1 MTIRPTDGTARS
13 LARRLAPALIACS
26 MLAAC
31 TSKETSTA
39 GATGDTSATSH
50 DLTLTRDQLQR
61 IHLVTVQTQ
70 SYRPTLEATGTVGF
84 NGDHSTQVLSPVSGP
99 AVNIVAQPGM
109 RVARGA
115 PLAYVSSPDFAAAVA
130 NYRKAQTAFRNTK
143 RIADRDSALFKNDAI
158 ARGDLEQA
166 QADASAAEAD
176 LEAAIQ
182 AMRSLGVEDSQ
193 IEAVRQGKTAQLEAI
208 IRSPIDG
215 TVVEKLINPGQLLQ
229 AGSTPCFTVADL
241 STMWVMAS
249 VFAEDL
255 KDVAVGQPADVLTD
269 ASTAPIPARVDYVAA
284 LVDPASKAVSVR
296 ILAPN
301 NNLLLRKDMFVRV
314 AIKSAHE
321 HTGYLIPTSSLLRD
335 EQNLPFVFVAVGSNA
350 FARRRIEVASRV
362 GDHYAVSTGLN
373 QGDRVVADGAL
384 FLQFA
389 ETQ

>member
-1 MTIRPTDGTARS
+1 MTLRTTYVRS
-13 LARRLAPALIACS
+13 LSRQLAAPALLACT

-31 TSKETSTA
+31 TSKEKSASGAVADTSTA
-39 GATGDTSATSH
+39 SH
-50 DLTLTRDQLQR
+50 DLSLTPDQLQR

-130 NYRKAQTAFRNTK
+130 NYRKAQTAFRNSK

-193 IEAVRQGKTAQLEAI
+193 IEAVRLGKTAQLEAI

-241 STMWVMAS
+241 RTMWVMAS

-255 KDVAVGQPADVLTD
+255 KDVAVGQPADVITD

-321 HTGYLIPTSSLLRD
+321 HSGILVPTSSVLRD
-335 EQNLPFVFVAVGSNA
+335 EQNLPFVFVAVSNNA
-350 FARRRIEVASRV
+350 FARRRIDVVSRV
-362 GDHYAVSTGLN
+362 ADRYAISSGLN
-373 QGDRVVADGAL
+373 PGDRVVADGAL

>member
-1 MTIRPTDGTARS
+1 MTLRTTYVRS
-13 LARRLAPALIACS
+13 LSRRLAAPTLLACM

-31 TSKETSTA
+31 TSKEKSASGAVADTST
-39 GATGDTSATSH
+39 TSH
-50 DLTLTRDQLQR
+50 DLSLTPDQLQR

-109 RVARGA
+109 RVGRGA

-130 NYRKAQTAFRNTK
+130 NYRKAQTAFRNSK

-193 IEAVRQGKTAQLEAI
+193 IEAVRLGKTAQLEAI

-241 STMWVMAS
+241 RTMWVMAS

-255 KDVAVGQPADVLTD
+255 KDVAVGQPADVITD

-296 ILAPN
+296 VLAPN

-321 HTGYLIPTSSLLRD
+321 HTGILVPTSSVLRD
-335 EQNLPFVFVAVGSNA
+335 EQNLPFVFVAVSNNA
-350 FARRRIEVASRV
+350 FARRRIDVVSRV
-362 GDHYAVSTGLN
+362 ADRYAISSGLN
-373 QGDRVVADGAL
+373 PGDRVVADGAL

>member
-1 MTIRPTDGTARS
+1 MTLRTTYVRS
-13 LARRLAPALIACS
+13 LSRRLAAPALLACA

-31 TSKETSTA
+31 SSKEKSASGAVADTSTA
-39 GATGDTSATSH
+39 SH
-50 DLTLTRDQLQR
+50 DLSLTPDQLQR

-130 NYRKAQTAFRNTK
+130 NYRKAQTAFRNSK

-193 IEAVRQGKTAQLEAI
+193 IEAVRLGKTAQLEAI

-241 STMWVMAS
+241 RTMWVMAS

-255 KDVAVGQPADVLTD
+255 KDVAVGQPADVITD

-321 HTGYLIPTSSLLRD
+321 HTGILVPTSSVLRD

-350 FARRRIEVASRV
+350 FARRRIDVVSRV
-362 GDHYAVSTGLN
+362 ADRYAISSGLN
-373 QGDRVVADGAL
+373 PGDRVVADGAL